1 MFKST
6 ERTEQVKLTNTANIS
21 VCIILFS
28 PSILK
33 LYKSI
38 FKNMLK
44 NVLDH
49 LSQKQENSNI
59 LEYVQ
64 KLFKSKNYL
73 LVITKKSSCFH
84 TRVRAKINQAQNPAT
99 ETHFCK

>member
-6 ERTEQVKLTNTANIS
+6 ERTEQVKLTHTANIS
-21 VCIILFS
+21 VCIILFI

-49 LSQKQENSNI
+49 LSQKQENPNI
-59 LEYVQ
+59 LEICPEIV
-64 KLFKSKNYL
+64 
-73 LVITKKSSCFH
+73 
-84 TRVRAKINQAQNPAT
+84 
-99 ETHFCK
+99 